1 MTFRFN
7 ARHLVLF
14 LSLSVFFSCK
24 KDDNPTPTPPEEPT
38 VFERVQGRWNA
49 EVDPPAR
56 NSNPAVS
63 PKNQDMPHISSV
75 EFFSDSSYILVFD
88 HYRVYTGKFSIT
100 DTTAFNFTGFG
111 AITNLQISDDSIS
124 FSCMYDDDLP
134 LSVKAGKV
142 EEIAISN
149 DKKPLLKTW
158 VLSEDE
164 DGAAFY
170 EEYQVPQDE
179 KITMQFTASGTF
191 LTKIGNDDNMR
202 IRNWKWH
209 PQIANAAVEYYQWE
223 SDNDIEYNTYY
234 KLVELSSTSLKLQK
248 MFDEGEEDVVVATY
262 VLSAQ

>member
-7 ARHLVLF
+7 ARQLVLF

-24 KDDNPTPTPPEEPT
+24 KDDNPTPTPPPEEPT
-38 VFERVQGRWNA
+38 VFERVQGRWDA
-49 EVDPPAR
+49 EVEPPAR
-56 NSNPAVS
+56 SSNPAVS

-88 HYRVYTGKFSIT
+88 HYRVYTGKFTVT
-100 DTTAFNFTGFG
+100 DSTAFNFADFG
-111 AITNLQISDDSIS
+111 AITNLKLSDDSIS
-124 FSCMYDDDLP
+124 FSCMYDEDLP
-134 LSVKAGKV
+134 VSVKAAKV
-142 EEIAISN
+142 DEIVVSA

-164 DGAAFY
+164 DGA
-170 EEYQVPQDE
+170 ELYQEHYVPQGE

-191 LTKIGNDDNMR
+191 LTRFGNDDKQM
-202 IRNWKWH
+202 RNWKWH
-209 PQIANAAVEYYQWE
+209 PQIANAAVQYYPWE
-223 SDNDIEYNTYY
+223 SENDIEYNSYY
-234 KLVELSSTSLKLQK
+234 KLVELTSTSLKIQQ